1 MSFYLHL
8 SGTFI
13 FQSQWPQLFP
23 TQFFSFKTKQN
34 ILQIDK
40 WIQLKCRF
48 LKIFLHKNISLK
60 TNSPNCLFQK
70 WFLWNNWLRQI
81 YLVTRKNNSKK
92 TFLFTYP
99 FCEFKVLP
107 SRKWYTFSFACTS
120 CFYPPVYP
128 FEISLRIVLCQ
139 GAKHGTNQCVTFQHW
154 TWRTRNFIVI
164 NNQIWW
170 SSLTKNFDLQT
181 NVGCPCL
188 ICTLIG
194 QFDIFD
200 A

>member
-40 WIQLKCRF
+40 WIQLKCRI

-60 TNSPNCLFQK
+60 KQTLPTVCF
-70 WFLWNNWLRQI
+70 
-81 YLVTRKNNSKK
+81 KNG
-92 TFLFTYP
+92 
-99 FCEFKVLP
+99 
-107 SRKWYTFSFACTS
+107 
-120 CFYPPVYP
+120 FYEIIDKDK